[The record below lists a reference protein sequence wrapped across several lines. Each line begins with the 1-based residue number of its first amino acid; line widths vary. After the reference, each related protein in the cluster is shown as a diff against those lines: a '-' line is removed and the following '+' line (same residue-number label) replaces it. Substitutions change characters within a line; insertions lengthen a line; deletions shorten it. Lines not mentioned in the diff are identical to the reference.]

1 MVVGREDILFLI
13 RNKKTNFRL
22 IKKNKVVEKVDVPV
36 RLDGND
42 GISLE
47 KAWPDYN
54 HNVFATVEKLR
65 KDRPTWQNRENLEIN
80 IQNFIDVFRKIING
94 LLNIL
99 MLHGVLVLDVDTVL
113 LIRDKVR
120 LR

>member
-47 KAWPDYN
+47 KA
-54 HNVFATVEKLR
+54 
-65 KDRPTWQNRENLEIN
+65 
-80 IQNFIDVFRKIING
+80 
-94 LLNIL
+94 
-99 MLHGVLVLDVDTVL
+99 
-113 LIRDKVR
+113 
-120 LR
+120 